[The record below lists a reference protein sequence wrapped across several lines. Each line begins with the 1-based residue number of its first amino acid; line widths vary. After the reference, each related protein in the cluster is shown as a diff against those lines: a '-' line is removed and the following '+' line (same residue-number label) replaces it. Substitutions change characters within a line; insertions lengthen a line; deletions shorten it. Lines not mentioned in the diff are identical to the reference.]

1 MNKIIFFFLFL
12 TGFTYAQQ
20 AVKPNLRNP
29 NRTIYTHLYFLQT
42 DSYNAS
48 NAAITIRGIPKKEAI
63 DKVIKI
69 KEIFDGKGL
78 IVDFKNVPTDPNYLD
93 TISSLQANDLDKP
106 LHRFVPFPDK
116 MPGIYVEKIGTRW
129 YYSKETVESIDKIY
143 KETFPWEFTWLQKKF
158 PFLFEEEIKG
168 VHIWKPIG
176 ILVLIAFS
184 FLLYYILKPL
194 INYVLKL
201 FQRLIIKDKSYERSF
216 YLLNEIARILVLIFV
231 LTFVEYLLPSL
242 QLFRVNNFLFLGL
255 NIAQTIFWV
264 YFFIKLVKLI
274 IMYYGDFSKKTHSRL
289 NEQLAPILNKLLLYF
304 IVFIGFLHILTLFG
318 VNPTTVIAGASIG
331 GVAIAFA
338 AQDSVKNLIG
348 TLNIFM
354 DEPFRLGDWVVIG
367 GVEGMVE
374 KVGMRSTRV
383 RAADTSIF
391 QIPNSKVSEMEINN
405 KGLRKYRRYNTELGI
420 RYDTPPV
427 LIEAFVQG
435 IRKIIIEHPDTRSE
449 SYNVEF
455 TDFGDSALKIMVNVF
470 FKKLDWGDEQ
480 SSRHRLHIAIV
491 KLAAALGVEF
501 AFPSSTLMIEQIPG
515 QESLA
520 TKYDTDL
527 KNIDK
532 NVQKV
537 LKEFKGI
544 DHKVDP
550 NASSIPD

>member
-1 MNKIIFFFLFL
+1 MNKIIFFFLLL

-20 AVKPNLRNP
+20 AVNPNLRNP
-29 NRTIYTHLYFLQT
+29 NRTIYTHLYFLQAE
-42 DSYNAS
+42 SYNAS
-48 NAAITIRGIPKKEAI
+48 KAAITIRGIPKKEAI

-78 IVDFKNVPTDPNYLD
+78 IVDFKNIPTDPNYLD
-93 TISSLQANDLDKP
+93 TISSILANELEKP
-106 LHRFVPFPDK
+106 QHRFIPFPDR

-158 PFLFEEEIKG
+158 PILFEEEVKG

-176 ILVLIAFS
+176 ILTLIAFA
-184 FLLYYILKPL
+184 FLLFYILKPL
-194 INYVLKL
+194 ILYILKIS
-201 FQRLIIKDKSYERSF
+201 QKLIISDKTYEKSSG
-216 YLLNEIARILVLIFV
+216 LLYEISRILVLIIILAFI
-231 LTFVEYLLPSL
+231 EYILPSL
-242 QLFRVNNFLFLGL
+242 QLFKINSFLFLGL
-255 NIAQTIFWV
+255 NVAQTIFWV
-264 YFFIKLVKLI
+264 YFFVKLVKLI

-331 GVAIAFA
+331 GVAVAFA

-348 TLNIFM
+348 TLNIFL

-405 KGLRKYRRYNTELGI
+405 KGLRMFRRYKTELGI

-435 IRKIIIEHPDTRSE
+435 IRKIIIEHPDTRSD

-455 TDFGDSALKIMVNVF
+455 TSFGDSSLKIMVNVF

-480 SSRHRLHIAIV
+480 SSRHRLHMAIV

-501 AFPSSTLMIEQIPG
+501 AFPSSTLMIEQLPG
-515 QESLA
+515 QESLV
-520 TKYDTDL
+520 TTYDTDL

-537 LKEFKGI
+537 LDDFKGI
-544 DHKVDP
+544 DHKADP
-550 NASSIPD
+550 NVSSIPE